1 MALIAETATPYSA
14 PCTRTGT
21 GNHQQDLTCSLKN
34 SAGKDHNCPSRFAG
48 DDATVAG
55 CAGVSAHSRMV
66 CIPSVAN
73 LIREAKI
80 VQIQT
85 VMQTGQQHGM
95 VTMDKYTNC
104 SNRII

>member
-1 MALIAETATPYSA
+1 
-14 PCTRTGT
+14 
-21 GNHQQDLTCSLKN
+21 
-34 SAGKDHNCPSRFAG
+34 
-48 DDATVAG
+48 
-55 CAGVSAHSRMV
+55 MV

-95 VTMDKYTNC
+95 VTMEKYIELLHQN
-104 SNRII
+104 NLIE

>member
-1 MALIAETATPYSA
+1 M
-14 PCTRTGT
+14 
-21 GNHQQDLTCSLKN
+21 
-34 SAGKDHNCPSRFAG
+34 
-48 DDATVAG
+48 
-55 CAGVSAHSRMV
+55 

-95 VTMDKYTNC
+95 VTMEKYIELLNQ
-104 SNRII
+104 NNLIE